1 MDWTQALASALGL
14 GFLAGIRLYG
24 TVLAVGL
31 AVRFGLIQLP
41 AQLSQLHIL
50 ADNRVLAVAG
60 VAFLAEFFADK
71 VPWID
76 STWDAIHTFIRPIG
90 AAVLGATAV
99 WHADPAT
106 QMAVAL
112 LSGGVA
118 LAGHSAKAAT
128 RYAVNHS
135 PEPFSNIA
143 LSLAGDLAL
152 PFGVWLWAVHPY
164 VMLACVIAF
173 LVVFAWL
180 APKIVRFLRVEWVA
194 FTSRFRSAPAAFVGV
209 PAAAN
214 ENLRRVLAYLRARA
228 VAVPGESGGIA
239 AAGYKSSWHGSI
251 GYLCPGTDGF
261 TFLYRRWSRRRQEHI
276 PYASIQEARVQRR
289 FLTDELILD
298 LGSRKVA
305 FDVFK
310 LRGGSRY
317 RFADS

>member
-71 VPWID
+71 VPWVD

-164 VMLACVIAF
+164 VMLACVIAYA
-173 LVVFAWL
+173 L
-180 APKIVRFLRVEWVA
+180 RFD
-194 FTSRFRSAPAAFVGV
+194 SRASPS
-209 PAAAN
+209 N
-214 ENLRRVLAYLRARA
+214 
-228 VAVPGESGGIA
+228 
-239 AAGYKSSWHGSI
+239 SSWLTRH
-251 GYLCPGTDGF
+251 
-261 TFLYRRWSRRRQEHI
+261 RRAPLQSAIMISETQTSKPNETNCNTRLL
-276 PYASIQEARVQRR
+276 ASTA
-289 FLTDELILD
+289 
-298 LGSRKVA
+298 
-305 FDVFK
+305 
-310 LRGGSRY
+310 
-317 RFADS
+317 